1 MGDGD
6 WLFKGL
12 DFASFSENRSC
23 GSELTHAP
31 RYLGGTI
38 HQQEREAA
46 VASNHTSPAHFA
58 FWQFS
63 FLGKLNIES
72 CILRALRD
80 QHPLFPAQENLV
92 GQRGIF
98 SPNNRVCMAAIN
110 NTITEPDNK

>member
-1 MGDGD
+1 MGD
-6 WLFKGL
+6 WLFKGWAA
-12 DFASFSENRSC
+12 ASFSESRSC
-23 GSELTHAP
+23 GSELARAP
-31 RYLGGTI
+31 RRSGDTI
-38 HQQEREAA
+38 HQRGREAA
-46 VASNHTSPAHFA
+46 AAANHTSPAYFA

-92 GQRGIF
+92 GPRGIF
-98 SPNNRVCMAAIN
+98 PPNNRVCMAAIN